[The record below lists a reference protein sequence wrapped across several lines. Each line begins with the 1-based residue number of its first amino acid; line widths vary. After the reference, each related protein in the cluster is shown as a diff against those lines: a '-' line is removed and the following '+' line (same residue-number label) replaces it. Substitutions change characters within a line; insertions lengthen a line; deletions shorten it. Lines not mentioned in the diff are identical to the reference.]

1 MTAAALDLV
10 LADPDLEA
18 GVRAGLARVEE
29 RLRVSVRQADAL
41 VDSASRHLIEAG
53 GKRIRPMLT
62 LLAGYFGDPTRP
74 QIVDAAV
81 AMELTHLAT
90 LYHDDVMDSAP
101 LRRGAP
107 SAHEV
112 WGNTIAI
119 LTGDLL
125 LARASR
131 IIADLGAEA
140 VGVQADTFERLC
152 LGQLRETMGP
162 RPGEDPV
169 QHYLAVLADKTGSL
183 IATAARFGATFAGC
197 SPDVVATLGAYG
209 DRVGVAFQLAD
220 DVLDL
225 ASDGEESGKTPGTDL
240 REGVRTLPVLL
251 VTRAAEDSADAESLA
266 LVELLSGDLDDD
278 AVLADAVVRLRAHP
292 AMDLARAEAQR
303 WAGEAVAVL
312 DALPPGAPRDA
323 LAAFAE
329 AVADRTR

>member
-1 MTAAALDLV
+1 VTAAALDLV

-140 VGVQADTFERLC
+140 VGIQADTFVRLC
-152 LGQLRETMGP
+152 AGQIRDD
-162 RPGEDPV
+162 RPVPADVDPV
-169 QHYLAVLADKTGSL
+169 DHYLGVLADKTGAL
-183 IATAARFGATFAGC
+183 IATSARYGAMFAGC
-197 SPDVVATLGAYG
+197 DAATVLLLTEYG
-209 DRVGVAFQLAD
+209 EKVGMVFQLAD
-220 DVLDL
+220 DLLDI
-225 ASDGEESGKTPGTDL
+225 ASDAEDSGKTPGTDL
-240 REGVRTLPVLL
+240 REGKATLPVLIA
-251 VTRAAEDSADAESLA
+251 RASTDPADERLK
-266 LVELLSGDLDDD
+266 ELLSGP
-278 AVLADAVVRLRAHP
+278 LADEDDLQEALALLRPHP
-292 AMDLARAEAQR
+292 AMETARAHTLR
-303 WAGEAVAVL
+303 
-312 DALPPGAPRDA
+312 
-323 LAAFAE
+323 
-329 AVADRTR
+329 VADEARATLAPLGDGPAVQALRVLVDGVALRST

>member
-131 IIADLGAEA
+131 IIRHWIA
-140 VGVQADTFERLC
+140 FE
-152 LGQLRETMGP
+152 P
-162 RPGEDPV
+162 RTSR
-169 QHYLAVLADKTGSL
+169 LAV
-183 IATAARFGATFAGC
+183 
-197 SPDVVATLGAYG
+197 
-209 DRVGVAFQLAD
+209 
-220 DVLDL
+220 
-225 ASDGEESGKTPGTDL
+225 EE
-240 REGVRTLPVLL
+240 
-251 VTRAAEDSADAESLA
+251 
-266 LVELLSGDLDDD
+266 
-278 AVLADAVVRLRAHP
+278 
-292 AMDLARAEAQR
+292 
-303 WAGEAVAVL
+303 
-312 DALPPGAPRDA
+312 AP
-323 LAAFAE
+323 
-329 AVADRTR
+329 